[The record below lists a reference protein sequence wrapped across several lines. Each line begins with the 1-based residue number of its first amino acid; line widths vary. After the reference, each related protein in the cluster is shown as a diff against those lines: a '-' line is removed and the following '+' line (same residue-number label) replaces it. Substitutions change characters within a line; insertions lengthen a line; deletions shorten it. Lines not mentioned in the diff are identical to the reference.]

1 MQEDQNEKGSSAVV
15 TAMSGAGL
23 PVLQWK
29 GSERIAELFRDAAR
43 AAHGKNVKLCSKPVK
58 RKRIRWKAPDQPDLH
73 QAFHRDFRFF
83 EKRGNVCFR
92 DQTLEEDS
100 GYRGGDIH
108 EDCVAFFDALS
119 LLPENFP
126 ALGKGAEAVVRKLT
140 SSQRQMSSRG
150 TVPSS
155 RTVIQFPPRI

>member
-73 QAFHRDFRFF
+73 QAFHRDFRFL
-83 EKRGNVCFR
+83 KREGMSVSVTRHWKRTADTGEATYMKTVSPFLMPFPCFQR
-92 DQTLEEDS
+92 
-100 GYRGGDIH
+100 I
-108 EDCVAFFDALS
+108 S
-119 LLPENFP
+119 LRSAKAP
-126 ALGKGAEAVVRKLT
+126 T
-140 SSQRQMSSRG
+140 MS
-150 TVPSS
+150 
-155 RTVIQFPPRI
+155 